1 MQDHSQSSDEELKRR
16 RGEVST
22 NLTENSLPLIQA
34 QRVKFLEL
42 MEDDELKKSF
52 LKSITDF
59 YLNPDNLSGTF
70 KNKIDKLLSNFF
82 VNPDPS
88 NLVQGSADDAQKKLE
103 LNKVCA
109 SLAKYD
115 KGFIE
120 KILPEASQLRPKVPF
135 KGWGLRIRFEDDKI
149 FIDDKEVKSVMNKVE
164 DGGDDIIAKLRTD
177 FPDNPIDFPDNI
189 KLFQLGF
196 IDFLRNTES
205 AKLIYADSNTQ
216 PRPLEK
222 SDKKTLICD
231 DSLEGFKI
239 LQPSHGQTN
248 VDESKF
254 LRARID
260 AYCGNLKG
268 SKATALTQ
276 EVNPPSGP
284 KATPLSPKV
293 VGATGPTREAP
304 PPQKG
309 WPSPLTWIIQPI
321 ASYLAPSQAKPQ
333 SQEQKPGTA
342 VSRRLDQVVK
352 AGKSAWWFTKP
363 FVLALTMGIRP
374 GASGAAGL
382 PVF

>member
-16 RGEVST
+16 RGEASS
-22 NLTENSLPLIQA
+22 NLSENSLPLIQA

-70 KNKIDKLLSNFF
+70 KNKIDKLLSNCF

-103 LNKVCA
+103 LNNVCA

-120 KILPEASQLRPKVPF
+120 KILPETSQLRPKVPF

-205 AKLIYADSNTQ
+205 AKLIYADSNIQ

-222 SDKKTLICD
+222 SEKKTLICD
-231 DSLEGFKI
+231 DSREGFKI
-239 LQPSHGQTN
+239 LPPSHSQTN

-260 AYCGNLKG
+260 AYRGILKG
-268 SKATALTQ
+268 VPNATVLTQ

-284 KATPLSPKV
+284 RANGSPSKF

-304 PPQKG
+304 PPRKG
-309 WPSPLTWIIQPI
+309 YSSPLTWIIPPLDVFG
-321 ASYLAPSQAKPQ
+321 LAPSQAKPQ
-333 SQEQKPGTA
+333 SQEKPGTA
-342 VSRRLDQVVK
+342 VSRRIVAEAKNFAK
-352 AGKSAWWFTKP
+352 AFLLVT
-363 FVLALTMGIRP
+363 TMGIRP